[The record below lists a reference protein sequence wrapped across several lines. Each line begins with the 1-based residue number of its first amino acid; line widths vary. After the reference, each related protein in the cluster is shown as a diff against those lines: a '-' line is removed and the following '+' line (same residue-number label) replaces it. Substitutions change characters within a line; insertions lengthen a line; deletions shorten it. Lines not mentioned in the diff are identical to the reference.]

1 MPSLGL
7 LNINKPTGWTSRDV
21 VNRVQKL
28 VRPAKAGHAGTLDPL
43 ATGVLV
49 VCVGSATR
57 LIEYV
62 QAGRKKYRGTFLLGR
77 ESDTEDVEGQV
88 ALIDNP
94 PIPTRAAIEQV
105 LPQFVGPQLQR
116 PPAYSALK
124 VQGQRAYDLARQG
137 KTVELAPRPITV
149 YALSL
154 VGYSYPEIVL
164 DIECSGGTY
173 VRSLGRDI
181 AEALGTGAVMSG
193 LVRTAIGSFSL
204 SDACELDELPK
215 VITAGKL
222 LPVSL
227 AVAHLPQ
234 VTLSH
239 DDVLRA
245 VQGKRLML
253 AEACAGD
260 EVAAFDAFGNL
271 VALLRRREPDWHP
284 EKVFPSS

>member
-1 MPSLGL
+1 MIGL

-49 VCVGSATR
+49 VAVGSATR

-77 ESDTEDVEGQV
+77 VSDTEDVEGQV
-88 ALIDNP
+88 TLLDNP
-94 PIPTRAAIEQV
+94 PIPTRAAIEHV
-105 LPQFVGPQLQR
+105 LPQFIGELLQLPPQ
-116 PPAYSALK
+116 YSALK

-137 KTVELAPRPITV
+137 KVVELAPRPVTV

-154 VGYSYPEIVL
+154 VGYAYPEVVL
-164 DIECSGGTY
+164 GIECSSGTY

-181 AEALGTGAVMSG
+181 AAALGTGAVMSG
-193 LVRTAIGSFSL
+193 LVRTAIGPFPL
-204 SDACELDELPK
+204 SAACELDQLSPET
-215 VITAGKL
+215 IASQL

-227 AVAHLPQ
+227 AVAHLPR
-234 VTLSH
+234 VMLTS
-239 DDVLRA
+239 DDVVRA

-253 AEACAGD
+253 PP
-260 EVAAFDAFGNL
+260 EVVGEEIAAFDTSGHL
-271 VALLRRREPDWHP
+271 IALLRRKELGWHP
-284 EKVFPSS
+284 EKVFPPL